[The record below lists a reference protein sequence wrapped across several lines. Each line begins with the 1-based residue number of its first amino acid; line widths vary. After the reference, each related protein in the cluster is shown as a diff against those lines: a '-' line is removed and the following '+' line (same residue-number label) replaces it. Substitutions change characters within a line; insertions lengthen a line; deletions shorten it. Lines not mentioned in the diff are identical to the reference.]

1 VVAKKVESD
10 DEIKRDADSSDD
22 EDSEESEE
30 KVAKKPDLTK
40 A

>member
-1 VVAKKVESD
+1 MVAKKVESD